1 MSRTH
6 ALAAENLVHGA
17 GSILGARC
25 TLCAVECKKK
35 KKILHNMFHSN
46 INEDRTFIFSHLSP
60 SADGVDVWHMQ
71 HRMMGV
77 DIHSESSI
85 NEIN

>member
-1 MSRTH
+1 MGQDPFWG
-6 ALAAENLVHGA
+6 LAAPCVLLNV
-17 GSILGARC
+17 
-25 TLCAVECKKK
+25 KK

-60 SADGVDVWHMQ
+60 SADGVDIWHMQ

-77 DIHSESSI
+77 DIQSESSI